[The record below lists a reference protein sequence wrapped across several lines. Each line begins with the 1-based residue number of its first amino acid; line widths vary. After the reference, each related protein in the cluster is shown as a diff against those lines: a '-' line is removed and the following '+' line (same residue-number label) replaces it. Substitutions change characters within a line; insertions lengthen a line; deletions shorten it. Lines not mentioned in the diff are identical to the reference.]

1 MNNENDV
8 SKNTSGYFDPTA
20 AEAIT
25 HAADETYDRFKKLL
39 EIIFKLCEISGF
51 HLESKIVVRDNKTGK
66 ILR

>member
-1 MNNENDV
+1 MNNKNDV
-8 SKNTSGYFDPTA
+8 SKNASGYSGPT

-25 HAADETYDRFKKLL
+25 HVDEAYDRFKKLL
-39 EIIFKLCEISGF
+39 GIIFKLCEISGF

>member
-1 MNNENDV
+1 MNNKNDV
-8 SKNTSGYFDPTA
+8 SKNASEYSDQTA

-25 HAADETYDRFKKLL
+25 HADEAYDRFKKLL
-39 EIIFKLCEISGF
+39 GIIFKLCEISGF